1 MTTEPAAS
9 TTGKNVFSVEVI
21 SFGYKYGVEAGDLVF
36 DARFI
41 PNPYYVD
48 SLKPLNGKDKACADY
63 VFGYPITRAIFQSL
77 NKLAISMAE
86 GYVEKGW
93 EYLKICIGCTG
104 GQHRSVALVEGLA
117 RVISN
122 AGFTVKIRHREMDAG
137 RY

>member
-1 MTTEPAAS
+1 MGLESIAS
-9 TTGKNVFSVEVI
+9 TEKKKNFSVELV
-21 SFGYKYGVEAGDLVF
+21 SFGYKYGSEYGDLVF

-48 SLKPLNGKDKACADY
+48 TLKPLNGRDKACADY
-63 VFGYPITRAIFQSL
+63 VFGYSLTRAIFQSL
-77 NKLAISMAE
+77 KVLAISMAR

-104 GQHRSVALVEGLA
+104 GQHRSVALIEGLA
-117 RVISN
+117 RVMAD